1 MHLVEASPARD
12 IRDIVGAVF
21 ATEPAGPTGPHRQ
34 LARSGRKCFAVLS
47 HLFSTRGPGCPILLL
62 VSMINNDDVNPTSGS
77 STRAAWSDDTDIE
90 KPLAWMFSAAVLIGI
105 LSAYGAYLFRLLIGT
120 IHNLAF
126 LGKWSPVYD
135 ANVHTPE
142 SPWGWLLIFVPVIG
156 SVVVIWLVRNF
167 APEAKGHGVPEVMD
181 AIHYKQGKIK
191 GKVSLVKALASATTI
206 GTGGSLGREGPIVQ
220 IGAAMSSGLATLF
233 RLPPHQRIVLL
244 SCGAS
249 AGIAATFNAPLA
261 GVLFSIELL
270 LINVNSRSLM
280 LVAVATVLS
289 AHIGRLLIGPNPAF
303 TIPHLGGPAQALDSP
318 FSLLWFFPLGAILG
332 VVGLLIIR
340 TLYGAIDMFERRIP
354 NEYLR
359 HATGSLLLG
368 ILIVSM
374 YKVFGHYYIQ
384 GVSYATITD
393 ILQSTL
399 TNPWFLLLLLGLKL
413 VATSLTLGSGGSGG
427 VFSPLLFFGVTL
439 GGAFG
444 GLLNLAFPEMGIDPM
459 AFALAGMAAMVA
471 AATSAPLT
479 AAVITYEMTLDYSV
493 ILPVM
498 ISVGIAYAVRY
509 SLSKADIYTIKLL
522 RRGHIIPTGLATD
535 IHGSYT
541 AFDIMS
547 TNFRPLELDSSFSPS
562 DETSL
567 IVNEGRV
574 VGVVAPFPYAIDIDV
589 PVEDLMC
596 TDFVTLNP
604 TSTLTDALRRM
615 KKHHCTIALVCPHG
629 PHADANEVLGILR
642 HEDIIRLLTENAH

>member
-1 MHLVEASPARD
+1 M
-12 IRDIVGAVF
+12 
-21 ATEPAGPTGPHRQ
+21 
-34 LARSGRKCFAVLS
+34 K
-47 HLFSTRGPGCPILLL
+47 
-62 VSMINNDDVNPTSGS
+62 NNDDVTLTSSGPS
-77 STRAAWSDDTDIE
+77 ISAVRPPKDVE
-90 KPLAWMFSAAVLIGI
+90 LERPLAWMFGASVVIGV
-105 LSAYGAYLFRLLIGT
+105 LSAFGAYGFRLLIGV

-126 LGKWSPVYD
+126 LGKWSPFYD
-135 ANVHTPE
+135 ANMHTPE
-142 SPWGWLLIFVPVIG
+142 SPLGWLLIFVPVIG

-167 APEAKGHGVPEVMD
+167 APEAKGHGVPEVID
-181 AIHYKQGKIK
+181 AIHYGQGKIK
-191 GKVSLVKALASATTI
+191 GQVSLVKALASATTV
-206 GTGGSLGREGPIVQ
+206 GTGGALGREGPIVQ
-220 IGAAMSSGLATLF
+220 IGAAMSSGLASLF

-270 LINVNSRSLM
+270 LVNVNSRSLM

-303 TIPHLGGPAQALDSP
+303 MIPQLVGPTQEVASP
-318 FSLLWFFPLGAILG
+318 LSLLWFFPLGAILG

-340 TLYGAIDMFERRIP
+340 TLYGTHDLFERTIP

-359 HATGSLLLG
+359 HAVGALMLG
-368 ILIVSM
+368 ILIVAM
-374 YKVFGHYYIQ
+374 YKMFGHYYIQ

-393 ILQSTL
+393 ILKGAL
-399 TNPWFLLLLLGLKL
+399 TDPWFLLLLLGLKL

-444 GLLNLAFPEMGIDPM
+444 GLLSLAFPGMGIDPM

-479 AAVITYEMTLDYSV
+479 AAVITYEMTLDYDV

-509 SLSKADIYTIKLL
+509 SLSKVDIYTIKLR
-522 RRGHIIPTGLATD
+522 RRGHIIPMGLSTD
-535 IHGSYT
+535 IHGSFT
-541 AFDIMS
+541 AHDIMS
-547 TNFRPLELDSSFSPS
+547 TDFRLLEQTSIFSPS
-562 DETSL
+562 NEISV
-567 IVNEGRV
+567 IVNEGNV
-574 VGVVAPFPYAIDIDV
+574 VGLVPPFPYAIDFDV
-589 PVEDLMC
+589 PVDELIC
-596 TDFVTLNP
+596 TDFVTLSP
-604 TSTLTDALRRM
+604 STSLAQALRRM
-615 KKHHCTIALVCPHG
+615 SRYHCKVALVCARG
-629 PHADANEVLGILR
+629 PNTDPNEVVGVLR
-642 HEDIIRLLTENAH
+642 HEDIIRLLCESAELHNS